1 MARSMTGFGRAACE
15 LDGER
20 ITIEVST
27 VNHRFLES
35 SFRLPPV
42 WTSLE
47 PFLRESLR
55 TQVARGKVNVSVR
68 REHGPLGRM
77 RVRFDAEVA
86 QRYIAACR
94 ELSGLLGTGEGLSL
108 NTLATLDGVFYPEE
122 SEQDLERAKEKLTT
136 CLTDALAQ
144 LNAARCAE
152 GTAMAADIEARVAA
166 MGEAV
171 EVIEAKVPE
180 LDTAYE
186 EKLRARLAE
195 LTADTTLREDRVA
208 IEVALLADKNGINEE
223 VVRLK
228 AHLNHVREMLAS
240 NEPIGRE
247 LNFLAQEI
255 QREAN
260 TLGSKLRDIGVTR
273 EVLRIKSELE
283 KLREQAQNIE

>member
-1 MARSMTGFGRAACE
+1 MARSMTGFGRAASD
-15 LDGER
+15 LNGER
-20 ITIEVST
+20 ITVEVSA

-42 WTSLE
+42 WTALE
-47 PFLRESLR
+47 PFLRETLR
-55 TQVARGKVNVSVR
+55 ARVSRGKVNVSVR

-77 RVRFDAEVA
+77 RVCFDAEVA

-94 ELSGLLGTGEGLSL
+94 DLSGLLGTGEALSL

-122 SEQDLERAKEKLTT
+122 SEQDLERTKDVLSG
-136 CLTDALAQ
+136 CLLEAIAQ
-144 LNAARCAE
+144 LNTARDTE
-152 GTAMAADIEARVAA
+152 GQAMAADIEARVAA
-166 MGEAV
+166 MSEAV
-171 EVIEAKVPE
+171 EVIELKVPE
-180 LDTAYE
+180 LDAAYE
-186 EKLRARLAE
+186 EKLRARVSE

-208 IEVALLADKNGINEE
+208 LEVALLADKNGINEE

-228 AHLNHVREMLAS
+228 THFIHVREMLAS
-240 NEPIGRE
+240 SEPIGRE

-273 EVLRIKSELE
+273 EVLKIKSELE